1 MDRNPFDI
9 TIFIKVINTFIAIVL
24 LLLALTGLITISLV
38 VGPEKIVAL
47 FSTPETNNVP
57 IQTQASII
65 PDFWKAPDANTIPS
79 DKTGEEIRYG
89 RELIAH
95 TSDYLGPKGKVL
107 MISNDM
113 NCQNCHLD
121 AGTKPFGNNYSAV
134 ASTYPKFR
142 ARSGAEE
149 TIEKRVND
157 CFERSLNGKALA
169 DDSREMKAIV
179 SYIKWLGADVPKG
192 ESPNG
197 SGLAEIVFLDEPAS
211 SIKGKVLYEEKCTAC
226 HSKNGKGNYEC

>member
-95 TSDYLGPKGKVL
+95 TSDYLGSKGKVL
-107 MISNDM
+107 MISNGM

-142 ARSGAEE
+142 ARSGAGV
-149 TIEKRVND
+149 EK
-157 CFERSLNGKALA
+157 E
-169 DDSREMKAIV
+169 
-179 SYIKWLGADVPKG
+179 W
-192 ESPNG
+192 
-197 SGLAEIVFLDEPAS
+197 
-211 SIKGKVLYEEKCTAC
+211 KVLVM
-226 HSKNGKGNYEC
+226 